1 MKITFE
7 FPKDLI
13 PDIPPEILLMN
24 IGLAAL
30 WAFCLLMLVRLYF
43 NMKG

>member
-24 IGLAAL
+24 IALVASAAL
-30 WAFCLLMLVRLYF
+30 ALLMIVRLYF